1 MRALLVGSL
10 LLFVACGSDDPATKP
25 AAVDAGSAP
34 SPAPLPEGAPVD
46 AGVDAAVDP
55 CAGALFC
62 ETFESYPTITTIADK
77 QKLGPWRA
85 ALSATG
91 ATMALDG
98 THRTSGGSALH
109 VHVDDAKTAGGR
121 LFAEGTQPIFEG
133 APKHLYGR
141 LMMYVD
147 PNGTST
153 HWTFFG
159 VNGTNTDTNRAA
171 SYILSSLPVKNA
183 NAYAFVY
190 GLAGIPTNAFHDC
203 YEHGETPM
211 PTAAWSCVS
220 FELDSTTRKLR
231 MYKDGAADPIV
242 SVDDRG
248 QGCVAPTP
256 GTSTWDGPSVTQLY
270 AGAWSF
276 HEMKGPLDVWID
288 DVVVDTKPVSCASN

>member
-1 MRALLVGSL
+1 MRALLLGSL
-10 LLFVACGSDDPATKP
+10 LLIVACGSDEP
-25 AAVDAGSAP
+25 AATN
-34 SPAPLPEGAPVD
+34 APVD
-46 AGVDAAVDP
+46 AGTTPAPEPLPEAGPVDAGADAAVDP

-62 ETFESYPTITTIADK
+62 ETFESYPTVTTIADK

-85 ALSATG
+85 EVKATG
-91 ATMALDG
+91 ATMGLDG
-98 THRTSGGSALH
+98 THRTSGGNALH
-109 VHVDDAKTAGGR
+109 VHIDDKATSGGR

-141 LMMYVD
+141 LMMYID
-147 PNGTST
+147 PNGAST

-159 VNGTNTDTNRAA
+159 VNGKNDASNRNA
-171 SYILSSLPVKNA
+171 SYLLSSLPEKNA

-190 GLAGIPTNAFHDC
+190 GLAGIPTEPYRDC
-203 YEHGETPM
+203 YRHSTALM
-211 PTAAWSCVS
+211 PSSAWSCVA
-220 FELDSTTRKLR
+220 FELDSETRKLR

-256 GTSTWDGPSVTQLY
+256 GNTTWDGPSITQLY

-276 HEMKGPLDVWID
+276 HAMSGPLDVWID
-288 DVVVDTKPVSCASN
+288 DVVVDTKPVSCASQ